1 MITLLNTS
9 WIVPTPQDPLVVLSD
24 VSDQFKRSE
33 RVGILAAAGSGKSS
47 MARLL
52 ARIQLPDAGQVVH
65 DGRVSWPIGFAG
77 MFHPDLTALQN
88 LNIISKTLGEDPYDV
103 VAFCKAF
110 TGFEAALRRPM
121 KQFSPA
127 MRGALAWAASMV
139 VPCDMYIADEVI
151 GYGDPDTRAKCQAL
165 LDQRLTQ
172 AGLVFLSKNASQLE
186 KTCTSFRVLVDGAL
200 IACPDI
206 GVAQDILD
214 ISLKR
219 KQNSKEQDHD

>member
-9 WIVPTPQDPLVVLSD
+9 WIAPTPQDPLVVLSD

-52 ARIQLPDAGQVVH
+52 ARIQPPDAGQVVH

-88 LNIISKTLGEDPYDV
+88 LKIISKTLGEDPYDV
-103 VAFCKAF
+103 VAFCMAF
-110 TGFEAALRRPM
+110 TGFDAELRRPM

-127 MRGALAWAASMV
+127 MRGALAWAASMA

-206 GVAQDILD
+206 GGAQDILD

-219 KQNSKEQDHD
+219 KQNRKEQDHD